1 MYYTCRKEYKYFEMI
16 ETQVSYDSFEKCVIL
31 QQGLFQKSQN
41 HVG

>member
-1 MYYTCRKEYKYFEMI
+1 MYYRKEYKYFEMT
-16 ETQVSYDSFEKCVIL
+16 EKNYSFEKCVIL